1 MESTPWKGLGF
12 SPVDRSL
19 PGRSQE
25 YRSAERLGPFS
36 ALTRLLFFRNRAEY
50 PVVRIPFRS
59 TSENSTSLC
68 RVEVAEVTALDSL
81 VTAGQTSPVT
91 RGLEA
96 IEQLRGFQLTERAKN
111 GH

>member
-1 MESTPWKGLGF
+1 MA
-12 SPVDRSL
+12 PVDQSL

-25 YRSAERLGPFS
+25 FRSAERLGPFS
-36 ALTRLLFFRNRAEY
+36 ALTRPLFFRNWAEF
-50 PVVRIPFRS
+50 PVARIPFRPPDK
-59 TSENSTSLC
+59 NSTSLC